1 MFLEIVGGIDV
12 RQLLDVPRVVGLK
25 QTTRAVM
32 AGQVQ
37 LVLLADDADDTLKR
51 KVIELCAAHNVTCET
66 VPSMKE
72 LGQECGIQV
81 GAATVALLHA

>member
-1 MFLEIVGGIDV
+1 M

-37 LVLLADDADDTLKR
+37 LVLLAEDADDAVKR
-51 KVIELCAAHNVTCET
+51 KVQELCVAHNISCEA

-72 LGQECGIQV
+72 LGQGCGIQV
-81 GAATVALLHA
+81 GAATAALLNA